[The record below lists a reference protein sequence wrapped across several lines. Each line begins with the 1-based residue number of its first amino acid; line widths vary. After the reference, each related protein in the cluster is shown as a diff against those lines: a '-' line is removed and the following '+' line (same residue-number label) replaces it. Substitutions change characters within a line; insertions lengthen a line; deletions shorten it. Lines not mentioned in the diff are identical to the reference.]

1 MSNPQESSEIN
12 RYIKEYLLHLG
23 LLNTADCFDA
33 EIKQKQSNGR
43 GLKMINPK
51 SEDVP
56 RLYALLKSD
65 GTNGNKTK
73 REIHLE
79 NEMRANNKK
88 Y

>member
-1 MSNPQESSEIN
+1 MSTPSESAEIN
-12 RYIKEYLLHLG
+12 RYIKEYLMHLG
-23 LLNTADCFDA
+23 LISTAECLDA

-43 GLKMINPK
+43 GLRMINPK
-51 SEDVP
+51 SEEVP

-65 GTNGNKTK
+65 GTNGTKSK